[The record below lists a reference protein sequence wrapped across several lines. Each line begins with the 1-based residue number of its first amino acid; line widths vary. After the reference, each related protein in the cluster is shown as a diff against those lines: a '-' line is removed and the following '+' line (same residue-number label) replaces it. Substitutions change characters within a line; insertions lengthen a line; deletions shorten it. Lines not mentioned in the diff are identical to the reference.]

1 MANREYKSR
10 YVTLVPSQT
19 ANHNVSVTTNT
30 VRSNNFDVSDAN
42 AVTIEVWV
50 KSIGANASATIS
62 LEHSATS
69 GGTYSA
75 VPENQGENVTADEVG
90 VYRIAYLGDNRF
102 VRAVTIEVWVK
113 SIGANASATIS
124 LEHSATSGG
133 TYSAVPENQ
142 GENVTADEV
151 GVYRIAYL
159 GDNRFVRA
167 VVDPDGSSTIAA
179 RVEYAARLDELKTA
193 PRD

>member
-102 VRAVTIEVWVK
+102 VRAV
-113 SIGANASATIS
+113 
-124 LEHSATSGG
+124 
-133 TYSAVPENQ
+133 
-142 GENVTADEV
+142 
-151 GVYRIAYL
+151 
-159 GDNRFVRA
+159 
-167 VVDPDGSSTIAA
+167 VDPDGSSTIAA